1 MKPALPQANT
11 SSDELIDLPDLARTL
26 GRYKWGILAI
36 TFLAAAATALVA
48 FSVKPTFRGT
58 ATLLIELKQQRVVE
72 IQDVYDSGTGL
83 TEYYGTQYMILR
95 SRDLAGKVVDKLD
108 LINHAEFAE
117 DKGGGLLKDFDLRRY
132 LPFLPAAPEAATGP
146 TPDERREAVIDQV
159 MSMLTV
165 EPLTRTQI
173 IKLHFEAHDPELSAQ
188 VPNALADIY
197 IESGLQAK
205 LDATAK
211 ATQWLTQKLGD
222 IEVQLKQSEGALQA
236 FREQEQL
243 VSVGGTR
250 TLIEDAI
257 TDYSSRLR
265 EAQKKRADLQASYE
279 KIRAAGGDPQ
289 KLRDVSNLLLDPLV
303 QRASDSYLEAREVM
317 KSLEERY
324 GAKHPLMATARARL
338 ATTEAAFNEQLR
350 VAAEGVRNA
359 FEIASSSEQ
368 TLQQQVAAARANV
381 QRLDRKDYEMS
392 SLQREV
398 ATNRELYD
406 TFLTRFKEADTTSNF
421 DSLIARVVD
430 PAVVPRMA
438 YGPHKKKWV
447 MIGAAGGFVLS
458 LLLALLHYLLSE
470 GVRSAEE
477 VEAMAQAPVF
487 GVLPLVTGLTGRER
501 NLPKFFL
508 DKPRTSF
515 SEGIRSV
522 RAALRLTDAK
532 HEIKRLMVTSSVPKE
547 GKSSV
552 SGALALAFGS
562 GGERVV
568 LLETDLRK
576 PSQRRLFGIGNSSTM
591 GITDILTG
599 SATLDDCLHHYEAGN
614 IYILP
619 AGRAAKNPAELLSTD
634 AFRELLADL
643 DQRFDRVILDSP
655 PSQAAADALVL
666 GQLVQG
672 VLFVVKSDSTTRRT
686 ILSSLKHLR
695 MVGTHITGVVINQV
709 DTRRNSS
716 YAQSYYYAYD
726 YYG

>member
-1 MKPALPQANT
+1 MKAALPQAPT
-11 SSDELIDLPDLARTL
+11 PSDDLIDLPDLARTL
-26 GRYKWGILAI
+26 GRYKWGILTL
-36 TFLAAAATALVA
+36 TFLVAAATALA
-48 FSVKPTFRGT
+48 AYTVKPSYRGT
-58 ATLLIELKQQRVVE
+58 ATLLIELQQQRVVQ
-72 IQDVYDSGTGL
+72 IQDVYDPGL
-83 TEYYGTQYMILR
+83 GLSEYYGTQYMILR

-108 LINHAEFAE
+108 LVNHPEFAE
-117 DKGGGLLKDFDLRRY
+117 EQGGMLKDFDLRRY

-146 TPDERREAVIDQV
+146 TPDERRDSVIEKV
-159 MSMLTV
+159 MRMLTV
-165 EPLTRTQI
+165 EPMTRTQI

-188 VPNALADIY
+188 VPNALADLY

-205 LDATAK
+205 LDATTK

-222 IEVQLKQSEGALQA
+222 IQGELAESEAALQA

-243 VSVGGTR
+243 VSVGGAR
-250 TLIEDAI
+250 TLTEDAM

-265 EAQKKRADLQASYE
+265 EAQKTRADLEAGYE
-279 KIRAAGGDPQ
+279 KIRAAGNDPK
-289 KLRDVSNLLLDPLV
+289 KLRDVSTLLLDPLV
-303 QRASDSYLEAREVM
+303 QRASESYLVAQEILTQ
-317 KSLEERY
+317 LEERY
-324 GAKHPLMATARARL
+324 GAKHPQMAAARARL
-338 ATTEAAFNEQLR
+338 ATAETAFNEQLR
-350 VAAEGVRNA
+350 VAAQGLKNA
-359 FEIASSSEQ
+359 YEIARSSEQ
-368 TLQQQVAAARANV
+368 ALQAQVAAARGQI

-398 ATNRELYD
+398 STNRELYD
-406 TFLTRFKEADTTSNF
+406 TFLTRFKETDTASNL

-430 PAVVPRMA
+430 PAVVPQIA
-438 YGPHKKKWV
+438 YAPQKKKWV
-447 MIGAAGGFVLS
+447 LIGTVCGFVAS

-470 GVRSAEE
+470 GVRNAEE

-552 SGALALAFGS
+552 SGALALAFGA

-576 PSQRRLFGIGNSSTM
+576 PSQRRLFGISGSGTM

-599 SATLDDCLHHYEAGN
+599 AARLDDCLHLYEAGN

-619 AGRAAKNPAELLSTD
+619 AGRAAQNPAELLSTA
-634 AFRELLADL
+634 AFRELLTEL

-716 YAQSYYYAYD
+716 YAQGYYYAYD